1 LDSLIANAGK
11 VDMLRGRLSGVAP
24 RDWGD
29 ITKQFMD
36 TVRGERS
43 TIEEAADRAEMLE
56 LVAKLNSGA
65 DEHDLFREYRA
76 GVDRQR
82 ANRVIKMVRSLRGRR
97 ARSTARPQRTAPT
110 HTMDDEERARSRSR
124 GRGSS
129 TRTTPVVRTVAVGR
143 R

>member
-36 TVRGERS
+36 TVQGERS

-56 LVAKLNSGA
+56 LVAKLNGGA

-76 GVDRQR
+76 GVDRRR
-82 ANRVIKMVRSLRGRR
+82 ADRVIKMVRSIRGRR
-97 ARSTARPQRTAPT
+97 ARSTARPQPTAPT
-110 HTMDDEERARSRSR
+110 QNLDDESRARSRSM

-129 TRTTPVVRTVAVGR
+129 TRTAPVVRTVAVGR